1 MMDIPALDEM
11 TLPQLAITFNRFDRQ
26 AAEAV
31 EAALPDLIKGIEMF
45 IACLEN
51 GGRIFYLGSGTS
63 GKLAYIDASECPPTF
78 GIEDGIFIPVISG
91 GLEALSGWREDTED
105 DAQLARKDLDELA
118 FSKQDLL
125 LAVSASGNT
134 PYALAGIE
142 YAIELGCKN
151 IGLCCKKDSQIEK
164 AADHC
169 IILDVGPEIIE
180 GSTRLKAGTAQ
191 KIALNML
198 SSCTMI
204 RLGKVYDNLMLD
216 VRPLNKKLQ
225 QRRLTIL
232 AKISGCDTDACRAAL
247 LQSGDDLR
255 LAALLLCRGISG
267 EEAKSLLE
275 HHRGNL
281 KQAIRSE

>member
-1 MMDIPALDEM
+1 MSVLALDEM
-11 TLPQLAITFNRFDRQ
+11 TLPQLAAEFNRFDRQ
-26 AAEAV
+26 AAETV

-78 GIEDGIFIPVISG
+78 GIEDGIFVPVISG

-105 DAQLARKDLDELA
+105 DAQLAGKDLEKLA

-134 PYALAGIE
+134 PYALAGLK
-142 YAIELGCKN
+142 YAQVLGSKS
-151 IGLCCKKDSQIEK
+151 IGLCCRKDSQFEK
-164 AADHC
+164 TADHC
-169 IILDVGPEIIE
+169 IILDVGPEIID

-232 AKISGCDTDACRAAL
+232 AKISGSAPETCRAAL
-247 LQSGDDLR
+247 QQSGDDLK

-267 EEAKSLLE
+267 EEAKKLLE
-275 HHRGNL
+275 RYQGNL